1 MKEMT
6 KSRVKLGGLLW
17 IWSYLKPHRAVFLPS
32 LVALFVTAA
41 LSLCFPWFL
50 NHIIG
55 NPPDALKTGVDASV
69 VMQRVDRDVLSML
82 GVLALQA
89 AVGFWRVQ
97 GFTRSAEASLNDL
110 RKDIFATILRQPME
124 FFHEQRSGTLS
135 NRLSSDLTT
144 VRETLMNTVPQAAR
158 QLVILIGGLVAV
170 FVASWKLSLLM
181 LTCVPLVAISVA
193 LIGKRVRQHSR
204 RAQEALEGA
213 SAVVEESCMSIAD
226 VKAFANEDF
235 EIGRYEQ
242 HLDQFYQVACQGAKA
257 RGAFLSFIIFVMF
270 GTIAVVTWFGAR
282 LFASGE
288 ITNWQFVSFI
298 TFSVFVGASLGSIPE
313 IMSQLQT
320 MNGATER
327 LRELFALV
335 PERAG
340 GEIYPALKGDLTL
353 QDVEFFYPSRTDQ
366 PVLKRLSFHVRAGQ
380 RVALVGSSG
389 GGKSTILSLLM
400 GFYSPQ
406 SGKVMFDGLDLTQMD
421 LSSLRRQ
428 VALVPQEILLFGGT
442 IAENIAYG
450 VHQASQEE
458 VIEAAKIAN
467 AHQFI
472 AQMPDG
478 YQTVVGPRGIKL
490 SGGQRQ
496 RVAIA
501 RAVLM
506 NPRVLLLDE
515 ATSSL
520 DTESEHLVNE
530 ALERLMKGRTAIV
543 VAHRLSTVS
552 SADLILVIKEGQVVE
567 SGKHE
572 ELMAINGFYRLLA
585 QTQVL
590 A

>member
-1 MKEMT
+1 MS
-6 KSRVKLGGLLW
+6 KSRIQLGGFIWLW
-17 IWSYLKPHRAVFLPS
+17 TYLSPHRKVFLPS
-32 LVALFVTAA
+32 LVALFVTAG

-55 NPPDALKTGVDASV
+55 NPADALKTGVDAAV
-69 VMQRVDRDVLSML
+69 VMQRVDRDVLMML

-89 AVGFWRVQ
+89 SVGYWRVQ
-97 GFTRSAEASLNDL
+97 GFTRSAEAAMNDM
-110 RKDIFATILRQPME
+110 RQDIFATMLKLPMS

-135 NRLSSDLTT
+135 NRLSSDLTI
-144 VRETLMNTVPQAAR
+144 VRDTLLNTVPQAAR
-158 QLVILIGGLVAV
+158 QVVILVGGLIAV

-204 RAQEALEGA
+204 GAQDALEGA
-213 SAVVEESCMSIAD
+213 SAVVEEACLSIAD
-226 VKAFANEDF
+226 VKAFVNEDF
-235 EIGRYEQ
+235 ENLRYRRE
-242 HLDQFYQVACQGAKA
+242 LEEFYHVACRGAKA

-282 LFASGE
+282 LFAAGE
-288 ITNWQFVSFI
+288 ISNWQFVSFI

-313 IMSQLQT
+313 IMSQLQS

-327 LRELFALV
+327 LRELFSMP

-340 GEIYPALKGDLTL
+340 GAEYSALKGDITF
-353 QDVEFFYPSRTDQ
+353 QDVEFAYPSRGDQ
-366 PVLKRLSFHVRAGQ
+366 AVLRRLSFHVHAGQ

-389 GGKSTILSLLM
+389 GGKSTVLSLLM
-400 GFYSPQ
+400 GFYAPQ
-406 SGKVMFDGLDLTQMD
+406 AGKIMYDGLDVNQMD
-421 LSSLRRQ
+421 LASLRRQ

-450 VHQASQEE
+450 VPGATREAI
-458 VIEAAKIAN
+458 VEAAKIAN

-472 AQMPDG
+472 ELMPEG
-478 YQTVVGPRGIKL
+478 YQTLVGPRGIKL

-506 NPRVLLLDE
+506 NPRLLLLDE

-520 DTESEHLVNE
+520 DTESEQLVNE
-530 ALERLMKGRTAIV
+530 ALERLMLSRTAIV
-543 VAHRLSTVS
+543 VAHRLSTVVN
-552 SADLILVIKEGQVVE
+552 ADLILVIKDGQVVE
-567 SGKHE
+567 SGKHD
-572 ELMAINGFYRLLA
+572 ELLALNGFYRLLA
-585 QTQVL
+585 QTQTLV
-590 A
+590 